1 MATAGIASCNKD
13 DFEDEISKTKKEI
26 ESYFCQLMDCL
37 SDRKGKL
44 MKELEEISSSHKRER
59 DKHKQSIT
67 GLERTLQCVKD
78 EMKYEN
84 LKEIQSSIIE
94 QLTKKRKEF
103 ESQSKSKHISLDF
116 DKTILEFAG
125 TIGRLTVTNSTSVV
139 SILPVVD
146 YEGKVTPI
154 LSIGGT
160 SGGKEG
166 QFSNPYGIAVHYQ
179 TGNIF
184 VADQSNNRV
193 QVFDKDGKYLYKF
206 GDRDG
211 AGKMNAPLCI
221 ALYQN
226 KVFVSQ
232 YGAGCSL
239 VYDLNGTF
247 LKQMG
252 TPGNGEGQLKSPY
265 GITINESN
273 GDIFVCDY
281 GNSRVQIF
289 SKDFLFKS
297 QFGKG
302 ILKSPSDIK
311 LTNEYIYVLSYIN
324 PFLYSF
330 NYNLTQVQN
339 AVLNSI
345 SKHLKCS
352 YSFCI
357 DGAGNFIIS
366 DFDQRAIV
374 LFNQEGNLVHKITD
388 ASIQEP
394 FGVTLDARGRIV
406 LVGYNHRLLIF

>member
-1 MATAGIASCNKD
+1 M
-13 DFEDEISKTKKEI
+13 
-26 ESYFCQLMDCL
+26 
-37 SDRKGKL
+37 
-44 MKELEEISSSHKRER
+44 ELA
-59 DKHKQSIT
+59 D
-67 GLERTLQCVKD
+67 
-78 EMKYEN
+78 
-84 LKEIQSSIIE
+84 
-94 QLTKKRKEF
+94 
-103 ESQSKSKHISLDF
+103 
-116 DKTILEFAG
+116 

-139 SILPVVD
+139 SSLPVVD
-146 YEGKVTPI
+146 YEGKVTPV
-154 LSIGGT
+154 LNIGRA

-166 QFSNPYGIAVHYQ
+166 EFSNPYGVAVHYQ

-184 VADQSNNRV
+184 VADLINNRV

-211 AGKMNAPLCI
+211 AGKMNSPLCI
-221 ALYQN
+221 AFYQN

-232 YGAGCSL
+232 NGAGCFI

-247 LKQMG
+247 LKQIG

-273 GDIFVCDY
+273 GNIFVCD
-281 GNSRVQIF
+281 NSNTRVQIF

-311 LTNEYIYVLSYIN
+311 LTNEYIYVLSYTN

-345 SKHLKCS
+345 SKHLKNPIHS
-352 YSFCI
+352 
-357 DGAGNFIIS
+357 
-366 DFDQRAIV
+366 V
-374 LFNQEGNLVHKITD
+374 
-388 ASIQEP
+388 
-394 FGVTLDARGRIV
+394 
-406 LVGYNHRLLIF
+406 

>member
-1 MATAGIASCNKD
+1 MATAGIASCDKD
-13 DFEDEISKTKKEI
+13 NFEDEICKTKKEI
-26 ESYFCQLMDCL
+26 KTYFCQLIDCL
-37 SDRKGKL
+37 RNRKEKL
-44 MKELEEISSSHKRER
+44 IKELDLLLNAHKRER

-67 GLERTLQCVKD
+67 GLERVLQCAKD

-94 QLTKKRKEF
+94 QLTKKHKEF
-103 ESQSKSKHISLDF
+103 ESQFESKHISLEF
-116 DKTILEFAG
+116 DKTILELAG

-139 SILPVVD
+139 SNLPVLD
-146 YEGKVTPI
+146 YEGKVTPV
-154 LSIGGT
+154 LSVGGT

-166 QFSNPYGIAVHYQ
+166 QFSNPWGVTVHYH

-184 VADQSNNRV
+184 VADQSNHRV

-211 AGKMNAPLCI
+211 AGKMNAPRNI
-221 ALYQN
+221 AIYLN

-232 YGAGCSL
+232 LEAGCLL

-247 LKQMG
+247 LKQVG
-252 TPGNGEGQLKSPY
+252 TPGNGEGQLSSPH

-281 GNSRVQIF
+281 SNNRVQIF

-311 LTNEYIYVLSYIN
+311 LTNAYIYVLNYTN

-345 SKHLKCS
+345 SKHLKQP

-366 DFDQRAIV
+366 DYGQSAIV
-374 LFNQEGNLVHKITD
+374 LFNQEGDLVHKITD
-388 ASIQEP
+388 SIQNP
-394 FGVTLDARGRIV
+394 YVVTLDARGRII